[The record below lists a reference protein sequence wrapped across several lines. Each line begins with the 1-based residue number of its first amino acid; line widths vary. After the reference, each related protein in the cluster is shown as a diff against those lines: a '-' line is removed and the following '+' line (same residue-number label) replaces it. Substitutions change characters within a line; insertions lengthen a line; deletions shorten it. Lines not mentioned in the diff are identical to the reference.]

1 MALSLTCCI
10 TVTMCTP
17 TASRHTDK
25 RSLNATNGI
34 TTDGGLHSTLAY
46 DRTSCRAA
54 CCILTERRYDH
65 MIAGVKLAYVC
76 RSVGLCVN
84 WLSVVAQLPTQ
95 PGWSTAHMETLRTQN
110 LKQVYVEFD
119 ASLRSYTTLRLIY
132 FIQKRRKISW
142 YSVVIVLLSHCFY
155 DLNAHSQHY
164 FPSPRPLRKRVNIY
178 SNSSS
183 ASVPSQCQRKLIC

>member
-46 DRTSCRAA
+46 DRISCRAA

-95 PGWSTAHMETLRTQN
+95 PGRSTVHIETRRTQN

-119 ASLRSYTTLRLIY
+119 ASLRSYTTLILIY
-132 FIQKRRKISW
+132 FITENKKDFIIFCCNCHS
-142 YSVVIVLLSHCFY
+142 ITLL
-155 DLNAHSQHY
+155 LRPQRALPTL
-164 FPSPRPLRKRVNIY
+164 FP
-178 SNSSS
+178 
-183 ASVPSQCQRKLIC
+183 